1 MERGA
6 PFSHYQLPK
15 SISGNL
21 SGYFY
26 TVYTCLHVY
35 LYAHEKLETCFMNFM
50 RLCNNELNAFF
61 LEIFNLDL

>member
-21 SGYFY
+21 SGYL
-26 TVYTCLHVY
+26 YTCLHVY
-35 LYAHEKLETCFMNFM
+35 LYAHEKLETCFLIFM
-50 RLCNNELNAFF
+50 SLFNKEVEAFF
-61 LEIFNLDL
+61 LEN